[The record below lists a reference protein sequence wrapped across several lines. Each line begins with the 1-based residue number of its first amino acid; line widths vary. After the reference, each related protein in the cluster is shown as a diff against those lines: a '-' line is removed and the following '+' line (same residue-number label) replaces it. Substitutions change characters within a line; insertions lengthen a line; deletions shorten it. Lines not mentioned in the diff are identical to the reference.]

1 MVTKF
6 LKEATLLSLPI
17 LAGTALYS
25 FSHRDTFPAPRIT
38 DNISINEK
46 LRFYK
51 NTGPEPLDVL
61 AVGSSMTLNNLSST
75 AVMEHFGNVRYMNF
89 GAWGLG
95 LGNTRQLVLA
105 LQKRSGCNTVII
117 CTNLMEFST
126 EIPTLPMDSSAI
138 MRYLWQDNALV
149 PYLRE
154 HEATYYLR
162 NMETNVIR
170 LNDPTN
176 YEYLKFDEHGG
187 ATLDVPP
194 GLRAQDRWIKPP
206 PPLDAMVDSTY
217 AQVAGI
223 GKELAAQKVH
233 LIWVHS
239 PFRQGALTPEVRE
252 RVRVHLDR
260 LRQILVPIGHVV
272 LDAENQ
278 TWPDDLY
285 SDYSHFN
292 SAGAYRFTTECLSQL
307 SADLP

>member
-17 LAGTALYS
+17 LAGLAVYS
-25 FSHRDTFPAPRIT
+25 FSYRDTFPAPRIT

-51 NTGPEPLDVL
+51 STGPEPLDVI
-61 AVGSSMTLNNLSST
+61 AVGSSMTLNNLSSR

-95 LGNTRQLVLA
+95 LGNTRQLVMA
-105 LQKRSGCNTVII
+105 LQKRSGSKTVII
-117 CTNLMEFST
+117 CANLMEFST
-126 EIPTLPMDSSAI
+126 EIPTLPMDSAVI
-138 MRYLWQDNALV
+138 MRYLWQDNAVV

-194 GLRAQDRWIKPP
+194 DLRAQDRWIKPP
-206 PPLDAMVDSTY
+206 PPPEAMVDSTY
-217 AQVAGI
+217 MQVAAI
-223 GKELAAQKVH
+223 GKELAARNVR
-233 LIWVHS
+233 LIWMHA
-239 PFRQGALTPEVRE
+239 PFRQGAVTAEVRE
-252 RVRVHLDR
+252 RVRVHIDR
-260 LRQILVPIGHVV
+260 LRQLLVPMGHVV
-272 LDAENQ
+272 LDSENQ
-278 TWPDDLY
+278 AWPDELY

-292 SAGAYRFTTECLSQL
+292 STGAYRFTTGCLSQL
-307 SADLP
+307 PQDTP